1 MYTCW
6 IGVASKVVVKLA
18 KAQKQY
24 KAHDARNERIA
35 HATQVK
41 GTMKWLPFQS
51 TSLLEKMCVF
61 IKNDVRT
68 NSGLGPS
75 YGYFE
80 GSI

>member
-1 MYTCW
+1 MCW
-6 IGVASKVVVKLA
+6 IHVASKVVVKLA

-35 HATQVK
+35 HATQVN
-41 GTMKWLPFQS
+41 GTMKWLPFRSISQ
-51 TSLLEKMCVF
+51 LEKMCVL

-68 NSGLGPS
+68 NSGLGTY